1 MILVRNEDIR
11 MVLIALFAMMML
23 GLQAAPRATAATQ
36 SDAAPN
42 AEVSGDIDVQRY
54 RIDAELVPDSNTL
67 KASATVTFRVLKA
80 SQSATFELNG
90 SLRVSAVRA
99 ADGRPLPF
107 TQDTLNELNVRIDLG
122 QLVAAGADVTLTID
136 YAGQLVTSEGG
147 PLPDKRL
154 AYVGPE
160 GAYLHYASRW
170 FPFREYGADRAT
182 MELKLTMPS
191 SWKLAA
197 HGEPFVQSPPVVVT
211 PAPAPA
217 SAPAP
222 TRRGQRPA
230 PAAKPAPPVSAP
242 VQRNPNLQTVTI
254 AETSPVLPGSIAAA
268 PYLIVPVLSSM
279 STSVEVYALP
289 GGERAAEQIA
299 EEAADILD
307 FYSQTFG
314 PYAFGKRFVIAQIDD
329 QALPS
334 MNGAGVLMLSS
345 ETLRRPMDS
354 LRGDLAR
361 DIAVQWW
368 GQAVG
373 LKNFDQVWMSLGLA
387 QYSSIL
393 YRSKDASAA
402 SVDAM
407 LSELGESALSYE
419 SEASITQAPSQLN
432 DQTPA
437 FRSVVMDKGAYVFHM
452 LRMTIGD
459 EKFYSLVRDLY
470 ARERGR
476 NVTIAGFEKQV
487 SAVAG
492 QDMRWFFGL
501 WVDSTGVPE
510 FSWDYSVLRTAAG
523 GWRVRGTLRQS
534 IEGLRMPVDVLV
546 SSAGG
551 DERLTL
557 RFDGSKAA
565 DFVAEP
571 KGGQP
576 TLIVDPDRKILRSSD
591 TIRVAVVVRRGIQ
604 EMEQNNYVEAE
615 SKLRD
620 ALKLAPRSSW
630 AAYNLGQ
637 LYMKQG
643 NSQKAIDAFTQALNG
658 DLEPRWLEVWS
669 YLFRGNAY
677 DALGQRERAVAEY
690 DKAIE
695 TGNDYDGA
703 QAAAMK
709 YKGEPYRMAAQ

>member
-23 GLQAAPRATAATQ
+23 GLQAAPSATAATQ
-36 SDAAPN
+36 SDAATA

-99 ADGRPLPF
+99 VDGRPLPY

-122 QLVAAGADVTLTID
+122 QLVAAGTDVTVTID

-197 HGEPFVQSPPVVVT
+197 HGEPFVQAPPAVVT
-211 PAPAPA
+211 PAPAPTTTP
-217 SAPAP
+217 APA
-222 TRRGQRPA
+222 RRGQKRVPTPKPE
-230 PAAKPAPPVSAP
+230 PAAPAP
-242 VQRNPNLQTVTI
+242 VQRNPNVQTLTI

-268 PYLIVPVLSSM
+268 PYLVVPVLSST
-279 STSVEVYALP
+279 STSVEVFALP

-299 EEAADILD
+299 EESAAILD
-307 FYSQTFG
+307 FYGQTFG

-334 MNGAGVLMLSS
+334 MSGAGVLMLSN
-345 ETLRRPMDS
+345 ETVRRPMDS
-354 LRGDLAR
+354 LRADLAR
-361 DIAVQWW
+361 DIAIQWW

-387 QYSSIL
+387 QYSSVL
-393 YRSKDASAA
+393 YRAKDASAA
-402 SVDAM
+402 SIDAM

-437 FRSVVMDKGAYVFHM
+437 FRSIVMDKGAYVFHM

-459 EKFYSLVRDLY
+459 EKFYRLIRDVY
-470 ARERGR
+470 DRERGR

-487 SAVAG
+487 SAAAG

-510 FSWDYSVLRTAAG
+510 FTWDYSVLRTAAG

-557 RFDGSKAA
+557 KFDGSKSA

-576 TLIVDPDRKILRSSD
+576 TMIVDPDRKILRSSD

-604 EMEQNNYVEAE
+604 EIEQNNYVEAE

-630 AAYNLGQ
+630 AAYNLGL

-658 DLEPRWLEVWS
+658 DLEPRWIEVWS

-703 QAAAMK
+703 QGAAMK
-709 YKGEPYRMAAQ
+709 YKGEPYRAATQ

>member
-23 GLQAAPRATAATQ
+23 GLQAAPSATAATQ
-36 SDAAPN
+36 GDAESP

-54 RIDAELVPDSNTL
+54 RIEAELVPDSNTL
-67 KASATVTFRVLKA
+67 KASATVMFRVLKA
-80 SQSATFELNG
+80 SRSATFELNG
-90 SLRVSAVRA
+90 ALRVSAVRA
-99 ADGRPLPF
+99 ADGRALPF

-122 QLVAAGADVTLTID
+122 QLVNAGTDFTLTID
-136 YAGQLVTSEGG
+136 YAGQLLTSEGG

-170 FPFREYGADRAT
+170 FPFREYGADRAS
-182 MELKLTMPS
+182 MELKLTMPT

-197 HGEPFVQSPPVVVT
+197 HGEPFKPQPVAAAPVT
-211 PAPAPA
+211 PAPTP
-217 SAPAP
+217 SAPP
-222 TRRGQRPA
+222 SRRGRQQP
-230 PAAKPAPPVSAP
+230 PAAKPAQPAAPPANRDAN
-242 VQRNPNLQTVTI
+242 VQTLTI
-254 AETSPVLPGSIAAA
+254 AETTPVFPGSIAAA
-268 PYLIVPVLSSM
+268 PYLVVPVLSST
-279 STSVEVYALP
+279 STSVEVFALP
-289 GGERAAEQIA
+289 GSERAAEQIA
-299 EEAADILD
+299 EEASEILD
-307 FYSQTFG
+307 FYGRTFG

-329 QALPS
+329 QSLPS
-334 MNGAGVLMLSS
+334 LNGAGVLMLSNES
-345 ETLRRPMDS
+345 VRRPMDS

-361 DIAVQWW
+361 DIAIQWW

-387 QYSSIL
+387 QYSSVL
-393 YRSKDASAA
+393 YQAKDASAA
-402 SVDAM
+402 GVDSV
-407 LSELGESALSYE
+407 LSELSESALTYE
-419 SEASITQAPSQLN
+419 AEASITQAPSQLN

-437 FRSVVMDKGAYVFHM
+437 FRSIIMDKGAYVFHM
-452 LRMTIGD
+452 LRSTLGD
-459 EKFYSLVRDLY
+459 DKFYRLIRDLY
-470 ARERGR
+470 ERERGR

-487 SAVAG
+487 TAAAG

-510 FSWDYSVLRTAAG
+510 FAWDYSVLRTASG

-546 SSAGG
+546 SSPGG
-551 DERLTL
+551 EERLTL

-630 AAYNLGQ
+630 AAYNLGL

-658 DLEPRWLEVWS
+658 DLEPKWIEVWS
-669 YLFRGNAY
+669 FLFRGNAY

-709 YKGEPYRMAAQ
+709 YKGEPYRMATQ